1 MSLDENYKNFEL
13 ILNSEITETKEQRCN
28 VHVYNSNFYYPL
40 TEVLNVSLFIARAD
54 YNYGPHSQ

>member
-40 TEVLNVSLFIARAD
+40 TEVLSVSCTLHMQIIIMVL
-54 YNYGPHSQ
+54 SQ